1 MRPSFSLATIITLAL
16 AVPVVAEPIPVG
28 GTKSAVW
35 NNPTGGPST
44 GAGTDWLRFGEYDA
58 ASLGWSGNLNFSTS
72 LGTPFSLGIVWLTNG
87 SSLNPP
93 THATF
98 SITLDLNTPTNEPP
112 ATFDFDANLL
122 STNPAGG
129 GDLKF
134 SVVPGQ
140 KSSWTSPTGTT
151 YSLEMLGLSSNWEW
165 DGNTTNE
172 ITALADCEDNQTYAW
187 IYGRLNV
194 EDPTITHAPE
204 PSALVLAGLGL
215 ALLLLLRRFSRAR
228 HQPTSV

>member
-1 MRPSFSLATIITLAL
+1 VRQSNFL
-16 AVPVVAEPIPVG
+16 AVLSALTLVASVAAEPTSIS

-44 GAGTDWLRFGEYDA
+44 GAGTHWLRFGQYNA
-58 ASLGWSGNLNFSTS
+58 GSLGWSGNHHFSTTE
-72 LGTPFSLGIVWLTNG
+72 GTPFSLGIVWLTNG

-98 SITLDLNTPTNEPP
+98 SVTLNLNTPVNEIP

-122 STNPAGG
+122 STNPNGG

-140 KSSWTSPTGTT
+140 TANWTSPGGNSYT
-151 YSLEMLGLSSNWEW
+151 LEMLGLSSNWEW
-165 DGNTTNE
+165 DGQTTSE
-172 ITALADCEDNQTYAW
+172 ITAVADCDNNQTYAW
-187 IYGRLNV
+187 IYGRLTV
-194 EDPTITHAPE
+194 DEPATVAHAPE

-215 ALLLLLRRFSRAR
+215 ALIPLLRRFGRAR
-228 HQPTSV
+228 QQPA

>member
-1 MRPSFSLATIITLAL
+1 MRRLFTLSTLVAILLAPSAI
-16 AVPVVAEPIPVG
+16 AEPTQVG

-58 ASLGWSGNLNFSTS
+58 GSLGWSGNLGFTTS

-98 SITLDLNTPTNEPP
+98 SVTLDLNTPANEPP

-140 KSSWTSPTGTT
+140 KSTWTSPAGTT
-151 YSLEMLGLSSNWEW
+151 YSLEMLGLSNNWEW
-165 DGNTTNE
+165 NGNTTNE
-172 ITALADCEDNQTYAW
+172 ITALGDCEDNQTYAW

-194 EDPTITHAPE
+194 EGPTITHVPE
-204 PSALVLAGLGL
+204 PSAFVLGAIGL
-215 ALLLLLRRFSRAR
+215 ALLPLLRRLGRGRCLAANG
-228 HQPTSV
+228 